1 MKIVIAPD
9 KFKGSLPA
17 AEVAAAIVAGVR
29 IEWPEAELVTVP
41 VADGGDGTVDAAVA
55 AGLER
60 VPVTVDGPTGEPVH
74 TSYARR
80 GEVAVIELAGAC
92 GLMRLPGGRRAPLAA
107 SSFGCGQVLA
117 AALEAGARRII
128 LGVGGS
134 ASTDGGTGLLQA
146 LGARVFGARGEPLGR
161 GGAALRDVAALDLA
175 GLHPAL
181 RGGSVTLATD
191 VANPLTGPDGA
202 AEVYGPQKGASPEQ
216 VIELASGLRR
226 WAAVVAEATGTDWS
240 RAPGSGA
247 AGGVGSIAV
256 QLAAKAGAT
265 VIGLARAGGDGAPRA
280 AVGLLEQEL
289 GLLGGG
295 PAAPP
300 LGALLLGLAGD
311 AHPAAAHGRLELDL
325 GRRAGRRVIRAQP
338 PGLAALAGNPAVQGE
353 PDRVQQRGLARAG
366 LAVQQEQ
373 ARAGQVIEAHLDGA
387 AERTERGHT
396 QPVRAHQ
403 PASSVRTAWNASA
416 SSRRSPPV
424 AGAFLTCWTNS
435 SPMAWSSRPAT
446 RAR

>member
-9 KFKGSLPA
+9 KFKGSLPG
-17 AEVAAAIVAGVR
+17 AEVAAAIAAGVR
-29 IEWPEAELVTVP
+29 AEWPEAELVTVP

-60 VPVTVDGPTGEPVH
+60 VPVTVDGPTGEPVD

-146 LGARVFGARGEPLGR
+146 LGTRVFGARGEPLGR

-181 RGGSVTLATD
+181 RGGSVILATD

-247 AGGVGSIAV
+247 AGGVGF
-256 QLAAKAGAT
+256 
-265 VIGLARAGGDGAPRA
+265 
-280 AVGLLEQEL
+280 
-289 GLLGGG
+289 
-295 PAAPP
+295 
-300 LGALLLGLAGD
+300 
-311 AHPAAAHGRLELDL
+311 
-325 GRRAGRRVIRAQP
+325 
-338 PGLAALAGNPAVQGE
+338 AALAVLGA
-353 PDRVQQRGLARAG
+353 
-366 LAVQQEQ
+366 Q
-373 ARAGQVIEAHLDGA
+373 ARPGIELVLELVDFDAALDGA
-387 AERTERGHT
+387 ALVVTGEGSLDTQTLAGKAPAGVARAAARRGIPVVAVVGRSTLTEGQLATIGISRVY
-396 QPVRAHQ
+396 PLSDLEPD
-403 PASSVRTAWNASA
+403 PARSSAEASA
-416 SSRRSPPV
+416 LLQRVGQTLAREVLAGGTRGVRSEY
-424 AGAFLTCWTNS
+424 
-435 SPMAWSSRPAT
+435 
-446 RAR
+446 